1 MKKNLMYL
9 AVAAIALTSC
19 GGGFKQGPGGM
30 LYNIHED
37 KSGANIKEGD
47 FISVNIIAKTEGD
60 SVLTNSYTTGRP
72 IPTMVPKS
80 QFKGDVIAALQMLSE
95 GDSATVKVN
104 IDSTSQKGQPRPPAL
119 KGKYIIF
126 QIKVEKVIAKGNLAQ
141 DVFQNRVGDYFK
153 KVAEELKK
161 AEPGKISKYI
171 ADKGLKT
178 TKTASGLNYVITQ
191 AGTGATPAVGDT
203 AVVYYT
209 GRLLGVDKPF
219 ETNVKE
225 TAMKD
230 KATYNPMSPYKPI
243 RVPVGMQKVIPGWD
257 EGLMLMNKGSKATLV
272 IPAMLAYGEQGMN
285 PVIPPF
291 STLVFEIEMVDI
303 VKPDPNAPKPVA
315 APQPQIQVQQA
326 PAKK

>member
-37 KSGANIKEGD
+37 KSGPTIKEGD
-47 FISVNIIAKTEGD
+47 FISVNLIAKTEGD

-72 IPTMVPKS
+72 IPTLTPKS

-104 IDSTSQKGQPRPPAL
+104 IDSTSQKGQPRPAGL

-141 DVFQNRVGDYFK
+141 DVFQNRIADYFK
-153 KVAEELKK
+153 GVSEQIKK
-161 AEPGKISKYI
+161 AEPAKIQKYI
-171 ADKGLKT
+171 ADNNLKT
-178 TKTASGLNYVITQ
+178 TKTASGLNYVITKQ
-191 AGTGATPAVGDT
+191 GSGPVPSVGDT
-203 AVVYYT
+203 VEVYYT
-209 GRLLGVDKPF
+209 GHLIGVEKPF

-225 TAMKD
+225 IAMKD
-230 KATYNPMSPYKPI
+230 KATYNPMNPYKPI
-243 RVPVGMQKVIPGWD
+243 RFPVGMKQVIPGWD
-257 EGLMLMNKGSKATLV
+257 EGLLLMNKGSKATLV
-272 IPAMLAYGEQGMN
+272 IPNNLGYGEQGMN

-291 STLVFEIEMVDI
+291 SALVFDVEMVNI
-303 VKPDPNAPKPVA
+303 IKPNPNAPKPVA
-315 APQPQIQVQQA
+315 PAVQPQVQVHA
-326 PAKK
+326 PVKK